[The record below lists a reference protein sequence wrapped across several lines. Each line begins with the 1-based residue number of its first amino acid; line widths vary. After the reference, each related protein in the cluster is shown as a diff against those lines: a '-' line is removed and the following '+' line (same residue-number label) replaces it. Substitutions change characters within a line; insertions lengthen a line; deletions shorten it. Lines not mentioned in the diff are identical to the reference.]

1 MMKRFV
7 YYLCVV
13 LSMLALLVAGCGQD
27 KAEKEITSYMEEH
40 NIKGDIVACT
50 SAKDDSGYV
59 GWIRLKNGKSA
70 GVVIDTKNNQK
81 AYITTDMGENWNNNF
96 QNDFNEKLFYPITH
110 PGIEDYAN
118 FSVTVYNDQADETMF
133 CGEWFGKDHVFPVFA
148 RYSYDNKK
156 GISVGDISTFA
167 EKKGY
172 VRDSVKL
179 NLVKM
184 FVEALPEFYKPVLDV
199 SIKDGQEKY
208 VTASVRE
215 ELAPFLK
222 EKRIGGT
229 ILAHSPETENGY
241 VAWIRTKNAKGII
254 DRAVVIDK
262 KNNQKASIDLNGL
275 YGGLSGL
282 FEPIEKPY
290 KGDVVT
296 ILPVMIYN
304 DKADMDREYGEWYG
318 TEHFIPV
325 YALYAYDKEKGEIIP
340 GMLSSGKGIRPSH
353 YQGFL
358 YEQEKVDLVNMFLK
372 ALPVFYEPVMGE
384 PIKK

>member
-1 MMKRFV
+1 MKRFV
-7 YYLCVV
+7 YYLCAV
-13 LSMLALLVAGCGQD
+13 LSMLTLLVAGCGQD

-40 NIKGDIVACT
+40 NIKGDIVAYT

-81 AYITTDMGENWNNNF
+81 AYITTDMGEDWNKNF

-110 PGIEDYAN
+110 PGIDDYAK

-222 EKRIGGT
+222 EKRIGGV
-229 ILAHSPETENGY
+229 ILAHTPETENGY
-241 VAWIRTKNAKGII
+241 VAWLRTQSAKGVI
-254 DRAVVIDK
+254 DRAVIIDK
-262 KNNQKASIDLNGL
+262 KNNQKASVSIDDISSLFGSIKNP
-275 YGGLSGL
+275 YEYSGT
-282 FEPIEKPY
+282 PIF
-290 KGDVVT
+290 
-296 ILPVMIYN
+296 LVMIYN
-304 DKADMDREYGEWYG
+304 DMVGADRDLGKWYG
-318 TEHFIPV
+318 SDHLLAA
-325 YALYAYDKEKGEIIP
+325 YAPYDYDREKGEVIT
-340 GMLSSGKGIRPSH
+340 GRLFSANGIRASH
-353 YQGFL
+353 YQAFIS
-358 YEQEKVDLVNMFLK
+358 EQQHIDLINMFLK

>member
-7 YYLCVV
+7 YYLCAV
-13 LSMLALLVAGCGQD
+13 LSMLTLLVAGCGQD

-40 NIKGDIVACT
+40 NIKGDIVAYT
-50 SAKDDSGYV
+50 SAKDDAGYV

-81 AYITTDMGENWNNNF
+81 AYITTDMGENWNKNF

-118 FSVTVYNDQADETMF
+118 FSITVYNDQVDETMF
-133 CGEWFGKDHVFPVFA
+133 CGEWFGKDHVFPIYA
-148 RYSYDNKK
+148 HYSYDNKK
-156 GISVGDISTFA
+156 GISVGEIATFA

-215 ELAPFLK
+215 ELTPFLE
-222 EKRIGGT
+222 EKRIGGV
-229 ILAHSPETENGY
+229 ILAHSPELKTDMLLGLEL
-241 VAWIRTKNAKGII
+241 KM
-254 DRAVVIDK
+254 
-262 KNNQKASIDLNGL
+262 QK
-275 YGGLSGL
+275 
-282 FEPIEKPY
+282 E
-290 KGDVVT
+290 
-296 ILPVMIYN
+296 
-304 DKADMDREYGEWYG
+304 
-318 TEHFIPV
+318 
-325 YALYAYDKEKGEIIP
+325 
-340 GMLSSGKGIRPSH
+340 
-353 YQGFL
+353 
-358 YEQEKVDLVNMFLK
+358 
-372 ALPVFYEPVMGE
+372 
-384 PIKK
+384 

>member
-1 MMKRFV
+1 MKRFV
-7 YYLCVV
+7 YYLCAV

-40 NIKGDIVACT
+40 NIKGEIVACT
-50 SAKDDSGYV
+50 SAKDDAGYV

-81 AYITTDMGENWNNNF
+81 AYITTDMDEDWNKNF

-118 FSVTVYNDQADETMF
+118 FKVTVYNDQPDETMF
-133 CGEWFGKDHVFPVFA
+133 CGEWVGKDHVFPVFA
-148 RYSYDNKK
+148 HYSYDNKK
-156 GISVGDISTFA
+156 GISVGEIAAIA

-215 ELAPFLK
+215 ELTPFLE
-222 EKRIGGT
+222 EKRIGGA
-229 ILAHSPETENGY
+229 ILAHTPETENGY
-241 VAWIRTKNAKGII
+241 VAWIRVQNAKGGF
-254 DRAVVIDK
+254 DRVVIIDK
-262 KNNQKASIDLNGL
+262 KNNQKASVEINDVKKFFRPIESIELS
-275 YGGLSGL
+275 GGLKV
-282 FEPIEKPY
+282 FPI
-290 KGDVVT
+290 
-296 ILPVMIYN
+296 MIYDDTVGI
-304 DKADMDREYGEWYG
+304 DKELGKWYG
-318 TEHFIPV
+318 TDHLITV
-325 YALYAYDKEKGEIIP
+325 YSFYMYNKESGAMLLDDSYMTECLYPPYTDNY
-340 GMLSSGKGIRPSH
+340 L
-353 YQGFL
+353 Q
-358 YEQEKVDLVNMFLK
+358 EQKNIDLVNMLTE
-372 ALPVFYEPVMGE
+372 ALPVLYEPVTG
-384 PIKK
+384 KSLK

>member
-7 YYLCVV
+7 YYLCAV

-40 NIKGDIVACT
+40 NIKGEIVACT

-81 AYITTDMGENWNNNF
+81 AYITTDMGEDWNKNF
-96 QNDFNEKLFYPITH
+96 RNDFNEKLFYPITH
-110 PGIEDYAN
+110 PGIQDYAN
-118 FSVTVYNDQADETMF
+118 FSVTVYNDQPDETMF

-148 RYSYDNKK
+148 HYSYDNKK
-156 GISVGDISTFA
+156 GISVGEIAAIA

-215 ELAPFLK
+215 ELTPFLE
-222 EKRIGGT
+222 EKRIGGA
-229 ILAHSPETENGY
+229 ILAHTPETENGY
-241 VAWIRTKNAKGII
+241 VAWIRVQNAKGGF
-254 DRAVVIDK
+254 DRVVIIDK
-262 KNNQKASIDLNGL
+262 KNNQKASVEINDVKKFFRPIESIELS
-275 YGGLSGL
+275 GGLKV
-282 FEPIEKPY
+282 FPI
-290 KGDVVT
+290 
-296 ILPVMIYN
+296 MIYDDTVGI
-304 DKADMDREYGEWYG
+304 DKELGKWYG
-318 TEHFIPV
+318 TDHLITV
-325 YALYAYDKEKGEIIP
+325 YSFYMYNKESGAMLLDDSYMTECLYPPYTDNY
-340 GMLSSGKGIRPSH
+340 L
-353 YQGFL
+353 Q
-358 YEQEKVDLVNMFLK
+358 EQKNIDLVNMLTE
-372 ALPVFYEPVMGE
+372 ALPVLYEPVTG
-384 PIKK
+384 KSLK

>member
-7 YYLCVV
+7 YYLCAL

-27 KAEKEITSYMEEH
+27 KAEKEITSYIEEH
-40 NIKGDIVACT
+40 NIKGEIVACT
-50 SAKDDSGYV
+50 SAKDDAGYV

-81 AYITTDMGENWNNNF
+81 AYITTDMDEDWNKNF

-118 FSVTVYNDQADETMF
+118 FKVTVYNDQPDETMF

-148 RYSYDNKK
+148 HYSYDNKK
-156 GISVGDISTFA
+156 GISVGQIAAIA

-215 ELAPFLK
+215 ELTPFLE
-222 EKRIGGT
+222 EKRIGGA
-229 ILAHSPETENGY
+229 ILAHTPETENGY
-241 VAWIRTKNAKGII
+241 VAWIRVQNAKGGF
-254 DRAVVIDK
+254 DRVVIIDK
-262 KNNQKASIDLNGL
+262 KNNQKASVEINDVKKFFRPIESIELS
-275 YGGLSGL
+275 GGLKV
-282 FEPIEKPY
+282 FPI
-290 KGDVVT
+290 
-296 ILPVMIYN
+296 MIYDDTVGI
-304 DKADMDREYGEWYG
+304 DKELGKWYG
-318 TEHFIPV
+318 TDHLITV
-325 YALYAYDKEKGEIIP
+325 YSFYMYNKESGAMLLDDSYMTECLYPPYTDNY
-340 GMLSSGKGIRPSH
+340 L
-353 YQGFL
+353 Q
-358 YEQEKVDLVNMFLK
+358 EQKNIDLVNMLTE
-372 ALPVFYEPVMGE
+372 ALPVLYEPVTG
-384 PIKK
+384 KSLK

>member
-1 MMKRFV
+1 MKRFV
-7 YYLCVV
+7 YYLCAL

-27 KAEKEITSYMEEH
+27 KAEKEITSYIEEH
-40 NIKGDIVACT
+40 NIKGEIVACT
-50 SAKDDSGYV
+50 SAKDDAGYV

-81 AYITTDMGENWNNNF
+81 AYITTDMDEDWNKNF

-118 FSVTVYNDQADETMF
+118 FKVTVYNDQPDETMF

-148 RYSYDNKK
+148 HYSYDNKK
-156 GISVGDISTFA
+156 GISVGQIAAIA

-215 ELAPFLK
+215 ELTPFLE
-222 EKRIGGT
+222 EKRIGGA
-229 ILAHSPETENGY
+229 ILAHTPETENGY
-241 VAWIRTKNAKGII
+241 VAWIRVQNAKGGF
-254 DRAVVIDK
+254 DRVVIIDK
-262 KNNQKASIDLNGL
+262 KNNQKASVEINDVKKFFRPIESIELS
-275 YGGLSGL
+275 GGLKV
-282 FEPIEKPY
+282 FPI
-290 KGDVVT
+290 
-296 ILPVMIYN
+296 MIYDDTVGI
-304 DKADMDREYGEWYG
+304 DKELGKWYG
-318 TEHFIPV
+318 TDHLITV
-325 YALYAYDKEKGEIIP
+325 YSFYMYNKESGAMLLDDSYMTECLYPPYTDNY
-340 GMLSSGKGIRPSH
+340 L
-353 YQGFL
+353 Q
-358 YEQEKVDLVNMFLK
+358 EQKNIDLVNMLTE
-372 ALPVFYEPVMGE
+372 ALPVLYEPVTG
-384 PIKK
+384 KSLK